1 MQQNIETFYQ
11 SVAQSPAT
19 LTQLTSGVQSPD
31 EFIERAV
38 AMGNEQGYTFTR
50 EEATSWINGQIE
62 SRKNGEL
69 SDVQLEGVAGGK
81 GAPLSNAINTHIPQ
95 IPQGLNAA
103 ASGMRTGLDQAG
115 SAIGSAATTVGNWFS
130 SW

>member
-1 MQQNIETFYQ
+1 MQTNIENFYR
-11 SVAQSPAT
+11 SVAQNPALLNKIT
-19 LTQLTSGVQSPD
+19 TDVSSPD
-31 EFIERAV
+31 EFIDRAV
-38 AMGNEQGYTFTR
+38 ALAKDEGYAIDRT
-50 EEATSWINGQIE
+50 EAKSWIDAQITAK
-62 SRKNGEL
+62 SNGEL

-103 ASGMRTGLDQAG
+103 AGGMRSGLDQAG
-115 SAIGSAATTVGNWFS
+115 TAIGGAANSVGNWFS